1 MANGTIAHHV
11 PHQRKAQYAVA
22 KTIVNQSNVSRMA
35 GPFRRSSNLRISAFG
50 TGVLYQV
57 ASDSPFA
64 SARSELSL
72 LKTYRFSV
80 SADIVYFPIVRLRSC
95 LGHEFPIP
103 MLPSWEA
110 AGECRPSPA
119 DN

>member
-22 KTIVNQSNVSRMA
+22 KTIVNQSNVSRRA
-35 GPFRRSSNLRISAFG
+35 GLSRRSSNLRSSAFA

-57 ASDSPFA
+57 ASASPFA

-80 SADIVYFPIVRLRSC
+80 NADIVCFPRSIVRLSLC
-95 LGHEFPIP
+95 LARQFPIP
-103 MLPSWEA
+103 MLLSWEA
-110 AGECRPSPA
+110 ADE
-119 DN
+119 